1 MTQYALITYYQV
13 WENYGA
19 HNWDGK
25 GECPQYWK
33 AKDGHEEVDHNINTF
48 DVDVLR
54 EKATALQPESN
65 EYIRFDLVDWELVNV
80 EEHYSSVVEAISEA
94 FQQGE
99 TDLGYVRYCFGRET
113 VFDIIVAKLEE
124 EGRLITEGTVS
135 YMKRIKSFK

>member
-1 MTQYALITYYQV
+1 MAQYILIAYYQV

-19 HNWDGK
+19 HSWDGE

-33 AKDGHEEVDHNINTF
+33 AKGGHEEVERNINTF

-54 EKATALQPESN
+54 EKAAALQPESN

-99 TDLGYVRYCFGRET
+99 TDLGYVRYCYGSET
-113 VFDIIVAKLEE
+113 IFNTIVARLEE
-124 EGRLITEGTVS
+124 EGRLVTDGSVP
-135 YMKRIKSFK
+135 YLKRIVSLK